1 MEEPVIKTAS
11 SGFAAQFAAQVAAVA
26 DVKKDKQPVVD
37 TKPDAAPGNKAADT
51 PIQVFFVAR
60 MVLTVLAAHLR
71 IFRPAPG
78 DFQKW
83 GDKFRFLGSY
93 FFTSK
98 TVPRNLCFK
107 SLLFRTKRC

>member
-78 DFQKW
+78 DFQNW
-83 GDKFRFLGSY
+83 EISFDFLGPIFSL
-93 FFTSK
+93 
-98 TVPRNLCFK
+98 PRLFREIFVFK

>member
-11 SGFAAQFAAQVAAVA
+11 SGLAAQFAAQVAAVA

-37 TKPDAAPGNKAADT
+37 TKPDGAPGNKTADT

-83 GDKFRFLGSY
+83 GDKFRFFGGWGVY

-98 TVPRNLCFK
+98 TVPKNLCF
-107 SLLFRTKRC
+107 